1 MRELDFRLHNILI
14 YEIGE
19 GKGGKCLEKENVFF
33 LEKKEKG
40 DGKGG
45 KYDREGEYFN
55 DGRVDRRKED
65 TSKVL

>member
-1 MRELDFRLHNILI
+1 MEEKKKRSKRI
-14 YEIGE
+14 
-19 GKGGKCLEKENVFF
+19 KCLEKENVFF

-45 KYDREGEYFN
+45 KYDREGKYFN

>member
-1 MRELDFRLHNILI
+1 VHCILRGK
-14 YEIGE
+14 YFFGGEKRE

>member
-1 MRELDFRLHNILI
+1 MF
-14 YEIGE
+14 GE
-19 GKGGKCLEKENVFF
+19 GKCIF